1 MARLIQKTGFIS
13 RKNAGGYMKYIAT
26 REGVEVL
33 PGKGPVTE
41 KQKEMVTKLLKDF
54 PDMWDSF
61 EYEDYK
67 RAPTLHTAS
76 ALISAALDSHMQSLQ
91 SENGY
96 LRYIATR
103 PGTEKHGAHGLFC
116 RQENTDLTA
125 AMHDLTSHDGNV
137 WTIIY
142 SLHRED
148 AERLGYNNAA
158 AWRKLL
164 VSQQNKFAEAF
175 HVPASALH
183 WYAAYH
189 DADTHPHI
197 HMMIWT
203 DQETVLKRDAVV
215 KLRSAMTNSIFQA
228 ELENLYIRKDAAY
241 KDVTE
246 TAREIMR
253 ELVDRME
260 SVSEPPASIQEK
272 LLELA
277 LELRTVG
284 GKKQYGYLK
293 KPLKDMVDSIVDEL
307 EKLPE
312 VAAYY
317 SIWNGVRDRLEG
329 YYKNRPRQHNPLS
342 QQKEFRAIKNAIIQ
356 EAERLRQQ
364 MEQAQRASEPEP
376 LQMDIPSDDETSSD
390 ASTNP
395 TLADENTSST
405 TSHSVR
411 LPSEYL
417 LNSTIRLFHQMGQIF
432 RENAAPPSNPMGIRV
447 DSKRRKKL
455 MQKRL
460 ALGHK
465 QDDHENEVS
474 YTQTMGG

>member
-1 MARLIQKTGFIS
+1 
-13 RKNAGGYMKYIAT
+13 MKYIAT

-33 PGKGPVTE
+33 TGKGPVTE
-41 KQKEMVTKLLKDF
+41 KQTEMVTKLLKDF
-54 PDMWDSF
+54 PDMRDSF

-67 RAPTLHTAS
+67 QAPTLHAAS
-76 ALISAALDSHMQSLQ
+76 ALISAALDSHMQNLQ

-96 LRYIATR
+96 LKYIATR
-103 PGTEKHGAHGLFC
+103 PGAEKHGAHGLFG
-116 RQENTDLTA
+116 REENTDLTA
-125 AMHDLTSHDGNV
+125 AMHDLTAHDGNV

-175 HVPASALH
+175 HVPSDSLH
-183 WYAAYH
+183 WYAAYY

-197 HMMIWT
+197 HMMVWT
-203 DQETVLKRDAVV
+203 EQETVLKRDAVV

-246 TAREIMR
+246 AARTAMHG
-253 ELVDRME
+253 LVDRME
-260 SVSEPPASIQEK
+260 SVSDPPASIQQK

-284 GKKQYGYLK
+284 GKKQYAYLK
-293 KPLKDMVDSIVDEL
+293 KPLKEMVDSIVDEL

-317 SIWNGVRDRLEG
+317 AVWNGVRDTLEG

-364 MEQAQRASEPEP
+364 MEQTQAATEQDSSQDEEPSVEK
-376 LQMDIPSDDETSSD
+376 TSSD
-390 ASTNP
+390 TSTNP
-395 TLADENTSST
+395 TLADKNTSSAA
-405 TSHSVR
+405 SHDAQ

-432 RENAAPPSNPMGIRV
+432 RDNAAPPSNPMGIRV

-460 ALGHK
+460 ATGHK
-465 QDDHENEVS
+465 QDDHEQEQGYNLDIR
-474 YTQTMGG
+474 

>member
-1 MARLIQKTGFIS
+1 
-13 RKNAGGYMKYIAT
+13 MKYIAT

-33 PGKGPVTE
+33 TGKGPATE
-41 KQKEMVTKLLKDF
+41 KQKEMVSKLLKDF
-54 PDMWDSF
+54 PDVRDSF

-67 RAPTLHTAS
+67 QAPTLHTAS
-76 ALISAALDSHMQSLQ
+76 ALISAALDSHMQNLQ
-91 SENGY
+91 SENSY

-103 PGTEKHGAHGLFC
+103 PGAEKHGAHGLFG
-116 RQENTDLTA
+116 RQENTELTA
-125 AMHDLTSHDGNV
+125 AMHDLTAHDGNV

-164 VSQQNKFAEAF
+164 VSQQKKFAEAF
-175 HVPASALH
+175 HIPASALH

-203 DQETVLKRDAVV
+203 DQKTVLKRDAVV

-246 TAREIMR
+246 AARAAMHG
-253 ELVDRME
+253 LVDRLE
-260 SVSEPPASIQEK
+260 FIENPPESIQQK
-272 LLELA
+272 MLELA
-277 LELRTVG
+277 LELRTVS
-284 GKKQYGYLK
+284 GKKQYAYLK

-317 SIWNGVRDRLEG
+317 SVWNGLRDTLEG

-364 MEQAQRASEPEP
+364 MEQAQATSE
-376 LQMDIPSDDETSSD
+376 QETSQAEEPSSEETSTG
-390 ASTNP
+390 ASANP
-395 TLADENTSST
+395 TLADENTSSAA
-405 TSHSVR
+405 SHHAR
-411 LPSEYL
+411 LSSEYL
-417 LNSTIRLFHQMGQIF
+417 LDSTIRLFHQMGQIF
-432 RENAAPPSNPMGIRV
+432 RENAAPPSNPMGIRI

-460 ALGHK
+460 AMGHK
-465 QDDHENEVS
+465 QDDHEQN
-474 YTQTMGG
+474 YGQTLQ

>member
-1 MARLIQKTGFIS
+1 
-13 RKNAGGYMKYIAT
+13 MKYIAT

-33 PGKGPVTE
+33 NGKGPATE
-41 KQKEMVTKLLKDF
+41 KQKEMLTKLLKDF
-54 PDMWDSF
+54 PDMRDSF

-67 RAPTLHTAS
+67 QAPTLHNAS
-76 ALISAALDSHMQSLQ
+76 ALISAALDTHMQNLQ

-103 PGTEKHGAHGLFC
+103 PGAEKHGAHGLFG
-116 RQENTDLTA
+116 REENTDLTV
-125 AMHDLTSHDGNV
+125 AMHDLTAHDGNV

-164 VSQQNKFAEAF
+164 ISQQNKFSEAF
-175 HVPASALH
+175 HIPASALH

-197 HMMIWT
+197 HMMLWT

-215 KLRSAMTNSIFQA
+215 KLRSVMTNSIFQA

-241 KDVTE
+241 KDVRE
-246 TAREIMR
+246 AAREVMR

-260 SVSEPPASIQEK
+260 SVSAQPASIQQK

-277 LELRTVG
+277 LELRTVS
-284 GKKQYGYLK
+284 GKKQYDYLK
-293 KPLKDMVDSIVDEL
+293 KSLKDKVDEIVDEL

-317 SIWNGVRDRLEG
+317 AVWNGLRDTLEG

-364 MEQAQRASEPEP
+364 MEQTQTASEQKSSQDEEP
-376 LQMDIPSDDETSSD
+376 SAEKTSTD
-390 ASTNP
+390 ASANP

-405 TSHSVR
+405 AFHHAR

-417 LNSTIRLFHQMGQIF
+417 LNSTVRLFHQMGQIF
-432 RENAAPPSNPMGIRV
+432 RDNAVPPSNPMGIRI

-460 ALGHK
+460 AMGHK
-465 QDDHENEVS
+465 QDDHEQEQGYNLDIR
-474 YTQTMGG
+474 

>member
-1 MARLIQKTGFIS
+1 
-13 RKNAGGYMKYIAT
+13 MKYIAT

-33 PGKGPVTE
+33 TGKGPATE
-41 KQKEMVTKLLKDF
+41 KQKEMVAKLLKDF
-54 PDMWDSF
+54 PDVRDSF

-67 RAPTLHTAS
+67 QAPTLHTAS
-76 ALISAALDSHMQSLQ
+76 ALISAALDSHMQNLQ

-96 LRYIATR
+96 LKYIATR
-103 PGTEKHGAHGLFC
+103 PGAEKHGAHGLFG
-116 RQENTDLTA
+116 REENTDLTA
-125 AMHDLTSHDGNV
+125 AMHDLTAHDGNV

-175 HVPASALH
+175 HIPASALH

-197 HMMIWT
+197 HMMVWT
-203 DQETVLKRDAVV
+203 DQETILKRDAVV

-228 ELENLYIRKDAAY
+228 ELENLYIRKDAVY

-246 TAREIMR
+246 AARAVMHD
-253 ELVDRME
+253 LVDRME
-260 SVSEPPASIQEK
+260 SVSDPPASIQQK

-277 LELRTVG
+277 TELRTVG

-317 SIWNGVRDRLEG
+317 SVWNGLRDTLEG

-356 EAERLRQQ
+356 EAERLREQ
-364 MEQAQRASEPEP
+364 MEQTQTAAEQKSSQDEEPSAEK
-376 LQMDIPSDDETSSD
+376 TSTD

-395 TLADENTSST
+395 TLANENTSFTLS
-405 TSHSVR
+405 R
-411 LPSEYL
+411 PAQLPTEFL

-432 RENAAPPSNPMGIRV
+432 RNNAAPPSNPMGIRV

-460 ALGHK
+460 AMGHK
-465 QDDHENEVS
+465 QDDHEQN
-474 YTQTMGG
+474 YGQTLQ

>member
-1 MARLIQKTGFIS
+1 
-13 RKNAGGYMKYIAT
+13 
-26 REGVEVL
+26 
-33 PGKGPVTE
+33 
-41 KQKEMVTKLLKDF
+41 
-54 PDMWDSF
+54 
-61 EYEDYK
+61 
-67 RAPTLHTAS
+67 
-76 ALISAALDSHMQSLQ
+76 
-91 SENGY
+91 
-96 LRYIATR
+96 
-103 PGTEKHGAHGLFC
+103 
-116 RQENTDLTA
+116 
-125 AMHDLTSHDGNV
+125 MHDLTAHDGNV

-175 HVPASALH
+175 HIPASALH

-246 TAREIMR
+246 AARTAMHG
-253 ELVDRME
+253 LVDRLE
-260 SVSEPPASIQEK
+260 SIENPPESIQQK
-272 LLELA
+272 MLELA
-277 LELRTVG
+277 LELRTGG

-293 KPLKDMVDSIVDEL
+293 KPLKDKVDEIVDEL

-317 SIWNGVRDRLEG
+317 AVWNGLRDTLEG

-364 MEQAQRASEPEP
+364 MEQESSQDEEASAEK
-376 LQMDIPSDDETSSD
+376 TSTD

-405 TSHSVR
+405 ASHSAP
-411 LPSEYL
+411 LLSEYL

-432 RENAAPPSNPMGIRV
+432 RDNAAPPSNPMGIRI

-460 ALGHK
+460 AMGHK
-465 QDDHENEVS
+465 QDDHEQN
-474 YTQTMGG
+474 YGQTLQ

>member
-1 MARLIQKTGFIS
+1 
-13 RKNAGGYMKYIAT
+13 MKYIAT

-33 PGKGPVTE
+33 TGKGPATE

-54 PDMWDSF
+54 PDMRDSF

-67 RAPTLHTAS
+67 QAPTLHTAS
-76 ALISAALDSHMQSLQ
+76 ALISAALDSHMQNLQ

-103 PGTEKHGAHGLFC
+103 PGAEKHGAHGLFG

-125 AMHDLTSHDGNV
+125 AMHDLTAHDGNV
-137 WTIIY
+137 WMIIY

-148 AERLGYNNAA
+148 AERLGYSNAA

-164 VSQQNKFAEAF
+164 IGQQNKFSEAF
-175 HVPASALH
+175 HIPASALH

-215 KLRSAMTNSIFQA
+215 KLRSVMTNSIFQA
-228 ELENLYIRKDAAY
+228 ELENLYIRKDIAY

-246 TAREIMR
+246 AAREVMHD
-253 ELVDRME
+253 LVDRME

-277 LELRTVG
+277 LELRTVS

-317 SIWNGVRDRLEG
+317 AVWNGLRDTLEG

-364 MEQAQRASEPEP
+364 IDQARTASE
-376 LQMDIPSDDETSSD
+376 QETSQEEEAPSEETSPD
-390 ASTNP
+390 ASANP
-395 TLADENTSST
+395 TLASESASSE
-405 TSHSVR
+405 TSHSAK
-411 LPSEYL
+411 LPPEYL
-417 LNSTIRLFHQMGQIF
+417 LNSTVRLFHQMGQIF
-432 RENAAPPSNPMGIRV
+432 RDNAVPPSNPMGIRV

-460 ALGHK
+460 AMGHK
-465 QDDHENEVS
+465 RDDHEQN
-474 YTQTMGG
+474 YGPTLQ

>member
-13 RKNAGGYMKYIAT
+13 RKSAGSYMKYIAT

-33 PGKGPVTE
+33 TGKGAATE
-41 KQKEMVTKLLKDF
+41 KQKELISKLIKDF
-54 PDMWDSF
+54 PDMRDSF

-67 RAPTLHTAS
+67 QAPTLHNAS
-76 ALISAALDSHMQSLQ
+76 ALISAALDSHMQNLQ

-96 LRYIATR
+96 LKYIATR
-103 PGTEKHGAHGLFC
+103 PGAEKHGAHGLFG
-116 RQENTDLTA
+116 REESADLDA
-125 AMHDLTSHDGNV
+125 AMHELTAHDGNV

-158 AWRKLL
+158 AWQKLL
-164 VSQQNKFAEAF
+164 ISQQQKFAEAF
-175 HVPASALH
+175 HVPASSLH

-197 HMMIWT
+197 HVMLWT
-203 DQETVLKRDAVV
+203 DQKAALKRTDVV
-215 KLRSAMTNSIFQA
+215 KLRSVMTNQIFQA

-246 TAREIMR
+246 AARATMQRIVDQIEHITESPLSIQQKLLDLAN
-253 ELVDRME
+253 ELA
-260 SVSEPPASIQEK
+260 SVS
-272 LLELA
+272 
-277 LELRTVG
+277 

-293 KPLKDMVDSIVDEL
+293 KPLKELVDSIVDEL
-307 EKLPE
+307 ETIPE

-317 SIWNGVRDRLEG
+317 AAWNGLRDTLEG
-329 YYKNRPRQHNPLS
+329 YYKSTPRQHHPLS

-356 EAERLRQQ
+356 TAEQLRQQ
-364 MEQAQRASEPEP
+364 MEQAQVASETE
-376 LQMDIPSDDETSSD
+376 SSSD
-390 ASTNP
+390 TSANP
-395 TLADENTSST
+395 ALADEKTSAEQDRRS
-405 TSHSVR
+405 S
-411 LPSEYL
+411 LPAKYL
-417 LNSTIRLFHQMGQIF
+417 LDSTIRLLHQMGQVF
-432 RENAAPPSNPMGIRV
+432 RDNAAPPSNPMGIRI

-465 QDDHENEVS
+465 QDDHEQN
-474 YTQTMGG
+474 YGPTLQ

>member
-1 MARLIQKTGFIS
+1 
-13 RKNAGGYMKYIAT
+13 MKYIAT

-33 PGKGPVTE
+33 TGKGAATE
-41 KQKEMVTKLLKDF
+41 KQKEMVSKILTDF
-54 PDMWDSF
+54 PDMKDSF

-67 RAPTLHTAS
+67 QAPTLHNAS
-76 ALISAALDSHMQSLQ
+76 VLISAALDAHIQNLQ

-96 LRYIATR
+96 LKYIATR
-103 PGTEKHGAHGLFC
+103 PGAEKHGAHGLFG
-116 RQENTDLTA
+116 RQENTNLTA
-125 AMHDLTSHDGNV
+125 AMHDLTAHDGNV

-164 VSQQNKFAEAF
+164 VSQQSKFAEAF
-175 HVPASALH
+175 RVPVSALH

-215 KLRSAMTNSIFQA
+215 KLRSVMTNSIFQA

-246 TAREIMR
+246 AAWSVMHD
-253 ELVDRME
+253 LVDCME

-272 LLELA
+272 LLELS
-277 LELRTVG
+277 LELRTVS
-284 GKKQYGYLK
+284 GKKQYAYLK
-293 KPLKDMVDSIVDEL
+293 KPLKEMVDSIVDEL

-317 SIWNGVRDRLEG
+317 SVWNGLRDTLEG

-342 QQKEFRAIKNAIIQ
+342 QQKEFRAIKNVIIQ

-364 MEQAQRASEPEP
+364 MEQAQRAPEPESS
-376 LQMDIPSDDETSSD
+376 QVDTPSDEETSSD

-395 TLADENTSST
+395 TLANENTSFTLS
-405 TSHSVR
+405 R
-411 LPSEYL
+411 PAQLPTEFL

-432 RENAAPPSNPMGIRV
+432 RNNAAPPSNPMGIRV

-460 ALGHK
+460 AMGHK
-465 QDDHENEVS
+465 QDDHEQN
-474 YTQTMGG
+474 YGQTLQ

>member
-1 MARLIQKTGFIS
+1 
-13 RKNAGGYMKYIAT
+13 MKYIAT

-33 PGKGPVTE
+33 TGKGPATE
-41 KQKEMVTKLLKDF
+41 KQKEMVAKLLKDF
-54 PDMWDSF
+54 PDVRDSF

-67 RAPTLHTAS
+67 QAPTLHTAS
-76 ALISAALDSHMQSLQ
+76 ALISAALDSHMQNLQ

-96 LRYIATR
+96 LKYIATR
-103 PGTEKHGAHGLFC
+103 PGAEKHGAHGLFG
-116 RQENTDLTA
+116 RQENTNLTA
-125 AMHDLTSHDGNV
+125 AMHDLTAHNGNV

-175 HVPASALH
+175 HVPASALR

-197 HMMIWT
+197 HMMLWT

-215 KLRSAMTNSIFQA
+215 KLRSVMTNSIFQA

-246 TAREIMR
+246 AARTAMHG
-253 ELVDRME
+253 LVDRLE
-260 SVSEPPASIQEK
+260 SIENPPESIQQK
-272 LLELA
+272 MLELA
-277 LELRTVG
+277 LELRTTS
-284 GKKQYGYLK
+284 GKKQYAYLK

-317 SIWNGVRDRLEG
+317 SVWNGLRDTLEG

-364 MEQAQRASEPEP
+364 IDQARTASE
-376 LQMDIPSDDETSSD
+376 QETSQEEEAPSEETSPD

-395 TLADENTSST
+395 TLANENTSST
-405 TSHSVR
+405 ASHSVG

-432 RENAAPPSNPMGIRV
+432 RDNAAPPSNPMGIRV

-460 ALGHK
+460 AMGHK
-465 QDDHENEVS
+465 QDDHEQN
-474 YTQTMGG
+474 YGQTLQ

>member
-1 MARLIQKTGFIS
+1 
-13 RKNAGGYMKYIAT
+13 MKYIAT

-33 PGKGPVTE
+33 TGRGPVSK
-41 KQKEMVTKLLKDF
+41 KQKEMVAKLLKDF
-54 PDMWDSF
+54 PDIRDSF

-67 RAPTLHTAS
+67 QAPTLHTAS
-76 ALISAALDSHMQSLQ
+76 ALISAALDTHIQNLQ

-96 LRYIATR
+96 LKYIATR
-103 PGTEKHGAHGLFC
+103 PGAEKHGAHGLFG
-116 RQENTDLTA
+116 RQENTDLAA
-125 AMHDLTSHDGNV
+125 AMHDLTAHDDNV

-189 DADTHPHI
+189 DADMHPHI

-246 TAREIMR
+246 AARTVMHD
-253 ELVDRME
+253 LANRME
-260 SVSEPPASIQEK
+260 FISEPPASIQEK

-277 LELRTVG
+277 LELRTVS
-284 GKKQYGYLK
+284 GKKQYAYLK
-293 KPLKDMVDSIVDEL
+293 KSLKDMVDSIVDEL

-317 SIWNGVRDRLEG
+317 AVWNGVRDTLEG

-364 MEQAQRASEPEP
+364 MEQARTASEQKPSQEEEP
-376 LQMDIPSDDETSSD
+376 SSEETSTG
-390 ASTNP
+390 ASANP
-395 TLADENTSST
+395 TLASESASSATSY
-405 TSHSVR
+405 SVR

-417 LNSTIRLFHQMGQIF
+417 LNSTVKLFHQVGQIF
-432 RENAAPPSNPMGIRV
+432 RDNAAPPSNPMGIRV

-460 ALGHK
+460 AMGHK
-465 QDDHENEVS
+465 QDDHEQN
-474 YTQTMGG
+474 YGQTLQ

>member
-1 MARLIQKTGFIS
+1 
-13 RKNAGGYMKYIAT
+13 MKYIAT

-33 PGKGPVTE
+33 TGKGPATE
-41 KQKEMVTKLLKDF
+41 KQKEMVAKLLKDF
-54 PDMWDSF
+54 PDVRDSF

-67 RAPTLHTAS
+67 QAPTLHTAS
-76 ALISAALDSHMQSLQ
+76 ALISAALDSHMQNLQ

-96 LRYIATR
+96 LKYIATR
-103 PGTEKHGAHGLFC
+103 PGAEKHGAHGLFG
-116 RQENTDLTA
+116 RQENTNLTA
-125 AMHDLTSHDGNV
+125 AMHDLTAHDGNV

-175 HVPASALH
+175 HVPASALR

-197 HMMIWT
+197 HMMLWT

-215 KLRSAMTNSIFQA
+215 KLRSVMTNSIFQA

-246 TAREIMR
+246 AARTAMHG
-253 ELVDRME
+253 LVDRLE
-260 SVSEPPASIQEK
+260 SIENPPESIQQK
-272 LLELA
+272 MLELA
-277 LELRTVG
+277 LELRTTS
-284 GKKQYGYLK
+284 GKKQYAYLK

-317 SIWNGVRDRLEG
+317 SVWNGLRDTLEG

-364 MEQAQRASEPEP
+364 IDQARTASE
-376 LQMDIPSDDETSSD
+376 QETSQEEEAPSEETSPD

-395 TLADENTSST
+395 TLANENTSST
-405 TSHSVR
+405 ASHSVG

-432 RENAAPPSNPMGIRV
+432 RDNAAPPSNPMGIRV

-460 ALGHK
+460 AMGHK
-465 QDDHENEVS
+465 QDDHEQN
-474 YTQTMGG
+474 YGQTLQ

>member
-1 MARLIQKTGFIS
+1 
-13 RKNAGGYMKYIAT
+13 MKYIAT

-33 PGKGPVTE
+33 TGKGPATE
-41 KQKEMVTKLLKDF
+41 KQKEMVAKLLKDF
-54 PDMWDSF
+54 PDVRDSF

-67 RAPTLHTAS
+67 QAPTLHTAS
-76 ALISAALDSHMQSLQ
+76 ALISAALDSHMQNLQ

-96 LRYIATR
+96 LKYIATR
-103 PGTEKHGAHGLFC
+103 PGAEKHGAHGLFG
-116 RQENTDLTA
+116 RQENTNLTA
-125 AMHDLTSHDGNV
+125 AMHDLTAHDGNV

-175 HVPASALH
+175 HIPASALH

-203 DQETVLKRDAVV
+203 DQKTVLKRDAVV
-215 KLRSAMTNSIFQA
+215 KLRSVMTNSIFQA

-246 TAREIMR
+246 AARAVMH
-253 ELVDRME
+253 ELVDCME
-260 SVSEPPASIQEK
+260 AVSDPPASIQQK

-277 LELRTVG
+277 LELCTTG

-293 KPLKDMVDSIVDEL
+293 KPLKDKVDEIMDEL

-317 SIWNGVRDRLEG
+317 SVWNGVRDTLEG

-342 QQKEFRAIKNAIIQ
+342 HQKEFRAIKNAIIQ

-364 MEQAQRASEPEP
+364 MEQARTASE
-376 LQMDIPSDDETSSD
+376 QKPSQEEETSSEETSTG
-390 ASTNP
+390 ASANP
-395 TLADENTSST
+395 TLASESASSATSY
-405 TSHSVR
+405 SVR

-417 LNSTIRLFHQMGQIF
+417 LNSTVRLFHQMGQIF
-432 RENAAPPSNPMGIRV
+432 RDNAAPPSNPMGIRI

-460 ALGHK
+460 AMGHK
-465 QDDHENEVS
+465 QDDHEQN
-474 YTQTMGG
+474 YGQTLQC

>member
-1 MARLIQKTGFIS
+1 
-13 RKNAGGYMKYIAT
+13 MKYIAT

-33 PGKGPVTE
+33 TGKGPVTE
-41 KQKEMVTKLLKDF
+41 KQTEMVTKLLKDF
-54 PDMWDSF
+54 PDMRDSF

-67 RAPTLHTAS
+67 QAPTLHAAS
-76 ALISAALDSHMQSLQ
+76 ALISAALDSHMQNLQ

-96 LRYIATR
+96 LKYIATR
-103 PGTEKHGAHGLFC
+103 PGAEKHGAHGLFG
-116 RQENTDLTA
+116 REDNANLTA

-137 WTIIY
+137 WTTIY

-164 VSQQNKFAEAF
+164 ISQQNKFSEAF
-175 HVPASALH
+175 HIPASALH

-203 DQETVLKRDAVV
+203 DQKTVLKRDAVV
-215 KLRSAMTNSIFQA
+215 KLRSVMTNSIFQA

-241 KDVTE
+241 KDVSE
-246 TAREIMR
+246 AAREIMM
-253 ELVDRME
+253 EIVDRME
-260 SVSEPPASIQEK
+260 SVSAPPASIQQK

-284 GKKQYGYLK
+284 GKKQYAYLK
-293 KPLKDMVDSIVDEL
+293 KPLKDKVDEIVDEL

-317 SIWNGVRDRLEG
+317 SVWNGVRDTLEG

-364 MEQAQRASEPEP
+364 MEQTQAATEQDSSQDEEPSAEN
-376 LQMDIPSDDETSSD
+376 TSTD
-390 ASTNP
+390 ASANP
-395 TLADENTSST
+395 TLAGENTSSV

-432 RENAAPPSNPMGIRV
+432 RDNAAPPSNPMGIRI

-465 QDDHENEVS
+465 QDDHEQEQGYNLDIR
-474 YTQTMGG
+474 

>member
-1 MARLIQKTGFIS
+1 
-13 RKNAGGYMKYIAT
+13 MKYIAT

-33 PGKGPVTE
+33 TGKGPATK
-41 KQKEMVTKLLKDF
+41 KQKEMVAKLLKDF
-54 PDMWDSF
+54 PDVRDSF

-67 RAPTLHTAS
+67 QAPTLHTAS
-76 ALISAALDSHMQSLQ
+76 ALISAALDSHMQNLQ

-96 LRYIATR
+96 LKYIATR
-103 PGTEKHGAHGLFC
+103 PGAEKHGAHGLFG
-116 RQENTDLTA
+116 RQENTNLTA
-125 AMHDLTSHDGNV
+125 AMHDLSAHDGNV

-175 HVPASALH
+175 HIPASALH

-246 TAREIMR
+246 AARTAMHG
-253 ELVDRME
+253 LVDRLE
-260 SVSEPPASIQEK
+260 SIENPPESIQQK
-272 LLELA
+272 MLELA

-284 GKKQYGYLK
+284 GKKQYGCLK
-293 KPLKDMVDSIVDEL
+293 KPLKDKVNEIVDEL

-317 SIWNGVRDRLEG
+317 AVWNGLRDTLEG

-342 QQKEFRAIKNAIIQ
+342 QQKEFRTIKNAIIQ

-364 MEQAQRASEPEP
+364 MEQTQTASEQKSSQDEEP
-376 LQMDIPSDDETSSD
+376 SAEKTSTD

-395 TLADENTSST
+395 TLANENTPFTPS
-405 TSHSVR
+405 R
-411 LPSEYL
+411 PAQLPTEYL

-432 RENAAPPSNPMGIRV
+432 RDNAAPPSNPMGIRV

-460 ALGHK
+460 AMGHK
-465 QDDHENEVS
+465 QDDHEQN
-474 YTQTMGG
+474 YGQTLQ

>member
-1 MARLIQKTGFIS
+1 
-13 RKNAGGYMKYIAT
+13 MKYIAT

-33 PGKGPVTE
+33 TGKGPATE
-41 KQKEMVTKLLKDF
+41 KQKEMVAKLLKDF
-54 PDMWDSF
+54 PDVRDSF

-67 RAPTLHTAS
+67 QAPTLHTAS
-76 ALISAALDSHMQSLQ
+76 ALISAALDSHMQNLQ

-96 LRYIATR
+96 LKYIATR
-103 PGTEKHGAHGLFC
+103 PGAEKHGAHGLFG
-116 RQENTDLTA
+116 REDNANLNAAMRDLTA
-125 AMHDLTSHDGNV
+125 HDGNV

-148 AERLGYNNAA
+148 AERLEYNNAA

-175 HVPASALH
+175 HIPASALH

-246 TAREIMR
+246 AARTAMHG
-253 ELVDRME
+253 LVDRLE
-260 SVSEPPASIQEK
+260 SIENPPESIQQK
-272 LLELA
+272 MLELA

-293 KPLKDMVDSIVDEL
+293 KPLKDMVDSIVEEL
-307 EKLPE
+307 EKLPR
-312 VAAYY
+312 VAEYY
-317 SIWNGVRDRLEG
+317 AVWNDLRDTLEG
-329 YYKNRPRQHNPLS
+329 YYKSKPRQHNSLS
-342 QQKEFRAIKNAIIQ
+342 QQKEFHAIKNAIIQ
-356 EAERLRQQ
+356 EAERLRIQL
-364 MEQAQRASEPEP
+364 EESSAQ
-376 LQMDIPSDDETSSD
+376 TS
-390 ASTNP
+390 ANP
-395 TLADENTSST
+395 MLVTENTSSP

-417 LNSTIRLFHQMGQIF
+417 LNSTIRLFHQMVQIF

-455 MQKRL
+455 IRKRL
-460 ALGHK
+460 AMGNK
-465 QDDHENEVS
+465 QDDHEQAQDYEQS
-474 YTQTMGG
+474 L

>member
-13 RKNAGGYMKYIAT
+13 RKSAGGYIKYIAT

-33 PGKGPVTE
+33 NGKGPATE

-54 PDMWDSF
+54 PDMRDSF

-67 RAPTLHTAS
+67 QAPTLHTAS
-76 ALISAALDSHMQSLQ
+76 ALISAALDTHMQNLQ

-103 PGTEKHGAHGLFC
+103 LGAEKHGAHGLFG
-116 RQENTDLTA
+116 REDNANLTA
-125 AMHDLTSHDGNV
+125 AMHDLTAHDGNV

-215 KLRSAMTNSIFQA
+215 KLRSVMTNSIFQA

-246 TAREIMR
+246 AAREVMH

-260 SVSEPPASIQEK
+260 SVSAPPASIQQK

-284 GKKQYGYLK
+284 GKKQYAYLK

-317 SIWNGVRDRLEG
+317 AVWNGLRDTLEG
-329 YYKNRPRQHNPLS
+329 YYKNRPRQNNPLF
-342 QQKEFRAIKNAIIQ
+342 QQKEFRAIKTAIIQ
-356 EAERLRQQ
+356 EADRLRQQ
-364 MEQAQRASEPEP
+364 MEQEALQDEEPSAEN
-376 LQMDIPSDDETSSD
+376 TSTD
-390 ASTNP
+390 ASANP

-405 TSHSVR
+405 ASQDAQ

-432 RENAAPPSNPMGIRV
+432 RDNAAPPSNPMGIRI

-460 ALGHK
+460 AMGHK
-465 QDDHENEVS
+465 QDDHEQNFG
-474 YTQTMGG
+474 QILQ